1 MSELIGIFLGV
12 VLILCAIAGVV
23 SLVFTKGASIGRKDE
38 EDIEQEKWIQEYER
52 KNKWKKQR
60 K

>member
-1 MSELIGIFLGV
+1 MSELIGILPGV

-23 SLVFTKGASIGRKDE
+23 CLLFIKGASIGRKDE